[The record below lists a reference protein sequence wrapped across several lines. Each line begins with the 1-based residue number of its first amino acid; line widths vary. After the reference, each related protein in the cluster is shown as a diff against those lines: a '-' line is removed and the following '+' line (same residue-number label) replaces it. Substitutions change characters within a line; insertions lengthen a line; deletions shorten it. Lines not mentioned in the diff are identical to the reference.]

1 MPGLRPARRFAAIEE
16 APVIDPTQASGWI
29 IAGKS
34 GLDLLRSAWALLPKS
49 DEKDR
54 IARKL
59 EEAES
64 ALELSNAK
72 LAKDLGFRLCQ
83 CQFPPKPMLWEN
95 ARSAYVCQNV
105 ACGRVDSVER
115 PMRARARRRRA

>member
-1 MPGLRPARRFAAIEE
+1 M
-16 APVIDPTQASGWI
+16 IDPTQASGWI
-29 IAGKS
+29 AAGKS
-34 GLDLLRSAWALLPKS
+34 GLDLLRSAWALMPKS

-59 EEAES
+59 EEAEL

-83 CQFPPKPMLWEN
+83 CQFPPKPMLWDN
-95 ARSAYVCQNV
+95 GRSAFVCQNV
-105 ACGRVDSVER
+105 ACGRVDRVER
-115 PMRARARRRRA
+115 PSAAQRRRRSGRL

>member
-1 MPGLRPARRFAAIEE
+1 MM
-16 APVIDPTQASGWI
+16 
-29 IAGKS
+29 AGKS
-34 GLDLLRSAWALLPKS
+34 GLDLLRSAWDLLPKS
-49 DEKDR
+49 NEKDR

-59 EEAES
+59 EEAER

-83 CQFPPKPMLWEN
+83 CLFPPKPMLWDN

-115 PMRARARRRRA
+115 PIRARPRRRTA